1 MEIQHK
7 QNDQNGEFFVLD
19 EQGKKI
25 AELTYFFV
33 DENAINANHTY
44 VSEVLRG
51 QGIADKLY
59 LALSNFIRE
68 KQLKLIPSCSYIAR
82 KWECEQRK

>member
-7 QNDQNGEFFVLD
+7 QNDQNGAFFVLD

-33 DENAINANHTY
+33 DSNTINANHTY

-82 KWECEQRK
+82 KWEREQRK

>member
-7 QNDQNGEFFVLD
+7 KNDQNGEFFVLD

-33 DENAINANHTY
+33 DENTINANHTY

-59 LALSNFIRE
+59 LALSNLIRE

-82 KWECEQRK
+82 KWEREQRK

>member
-33 DENAINANHTY
+33 DTNTINANHTY

-82 KWECEQRK
+82 KWEREQRK

>member
-1 MEIQHK
+1 MQIHHQ
-7 QNDQNGEFFVLD
+7 QTAQQGGFFLLD

-33 DENAINANHTY
+33 DPYTINANHTY
-44 VSEVLRG
+44 VSPELRG

-59 LALSNFIRE
+59 EALSDLITQ
-68 KQLKLIPSCSYIAR
+68 KQLNLIPSCRYIAR
-82 KWECEQRK
+82 KWAREQRK

>member
-33 DENAINANHTY
+33 DEHTINANHTY

-59 LALSNFIRE
+59 LALSSFIRE

-82 KWECEQRK
+82 KWEREQRK